1 MNDLRD
7 DAVLTDASVLSTD
20 EPPGDTLALN
30 VIAAVFGDV
39 RIVTDLD
46 SGFASI
52 QGAVE

>member
-30 VIAAVFGDV
+30 VVTGVFCDV
-39 RIVTDLD
+39 LVVSNFHAGSARV
-46 SGFASI
+46 
-52 QGAVE
+52 